1 MMKKSR
7 TNILNLLITSAL
19 VAVFGLVSS
28 SNLWAASGG
37 DGAKEEGGGTDFIMH
52 HIKDDYQWHIITLGH
67 THVTIPLPVIIYDYE
82 DGLKFFMSSDFQ
94 DEHHNPVAH
103 GGYYIDHGKL
113 YKLTDDYQPASAHGN
128 EGHDEA
134 EEEHH
139 EEATHI
145 EEGDDHSEYV
155 EDTEHAEEAIHAEE
169 EAHGDEHAGMTQEG
183 FLDISITKNAAS
195 LILSM
200 ILLFAVFLTVAKR
213 YKKGIAVPKGIQS
226 LFEPLIVFVRDDIA
240 KVNIGEHKYERF
252 MPYLL
257 TLFFFIL
264 FNNLL
269 GLTPGAANLSGNI
282 AVTMCLALF
291 TFFITQFNGRKAYW
305 THILWT
311 PGVPLPIRPV
321 ILVVEVIGIFTKPI
335 SLTLRLFASI
345 TAGHIVVLSIVG
357 LGFILNSL
365 VVGFV
370 GTFFSVII
378 TLIEILVAVIQ
389 AYVFTLFSSMYIGQ
403 AVDDG
408 HH

>member
-19 VAVFGLVSS
+19 VAVFGLASS

-37 DGAKEEGGGTDFIMH
+37 DEAKEEGGGTDFIMH

-67 THVTIPLPVIIYDYE
+67 THVTIPLPVIIYDHE
-82 DGLKFFMSSDFQ
+82 DGLKVFMSSDFQ
-94 DEHHNPVAH
+94 DEHHNPIPH

-113 YKLTDDYQPASAHGN
+113 FKLTEDYVPSTSHSNDSHGEEVSEN
-128 EGHDEA
+128 EHQ
-134 EEEHH
+134 EEDSHG
-139 EEATHI
+139 EEATHA
-145 EEGDDHSEYV
+145 EEGD
-155 EDTEHAEEAIHAEE
+155 
-169 EAHGDEHAGMTQEG
+169 HGDDHPGMTQAG
-183 FLDISITKNAAS
+183 FLDISITKNVAS
-195 LILSM
+195 LIISM
-200 ILLFAVFLTVAKR
+200 ILLFAVFLTIAKR
-213 YKKGIAVPKGIQS
+213 YKKGLGAPKGMQS
-226 LFEPLIVFVRDDIA
+226 LFEPVIVFIRDDIA

-269 GLTPGAANLSGNI
+269 GLTPGAANLTGNI

-291 TFFITQFNGRKAYW
+291 TFFITQFNGKKAYW

-311 PGVPLPIRPV
+311 PGVPLPVRPV
-321 ILVVEVIGIFTKPI
+321 ILIVEVIGIFTKPI

-357 LGFILNSL
+357 LGFILNNMA
-365 VVGFV
+365 VGIA
-370 GTFFSVII
+370 GTLFSVVIS
-378 TLIEILVAVIQ
+378 LIEILVAVIQ

>member
-1 MMKKSR
+1 MKKS
-7 TNILNLLITSAL
+7 NKSLSKVLIASILI
-19 VAVFGLVSS
+19 VAFSFSFSS
-28 SNLWAASGG
+28 TVWAK
-37 DGAKEEGGGTDFIMH
+37 DGSDAPQEEEGSTDFIMH
-52 HIKDDYQWHIITLGH
+52 HIADDYQWHIITIGH
-67 THVTIPLPVIIYDYE
+67 THVSIPLPIIIYE
-82 DGLKFFMSSDFQ
+82 KGNGFQFFMSSDFY
-94 DEHHNPVAH
+94 DADHNPIPH
-103 GGYYIDHGKL
+103 EGYEIDHGSL
-113 YKLTDDYQPASAHGN
+113 H
-128 EGHDEA
+128 
-134 EEEHH
+134 
-139 EEATHI
+139 AT
-145 EEGDDHSEYV
+145 EEG
-155 EDTEHAEEAIHAEE
+155 
-169 EAHGDEHAGMTQEG
+169 AHD
-183 FLDISITKNAAS
+183 FLDLSITKNVAS

-200 ILLFAVFLTVAKR
+200 VILLAVFITVAKR
-213 YKKGIAVPKGIQS
+213 YKNGISAPRGIQS
-226 LFEPLIVFVRDDIA
+226 FFEPIIVFVRDDIA
-240 KVNIGEHKYERF
+240 KTNIGADKYERF

-269 GLTPGAANLSGNI
+269 GLTPGAANLTGNI
-282 AVTMCLALF
+282 AVTLCLALF

-311 PGVPLPIRPV
+311 PGVPLPLRPI

-345 TAGHIVVLSIVG
+345 TAGHIVVLSIIG

-365 VVGFV
+365 AVGVVG
-370 GTFFSVII
+370 TLFSTII

>member
-1 MMKKSR
+1 MMKRSR

-19 VAVFGLVSS
+19 VAVFGLASS
-28 SNLWAASGG
+28 TNLWAASGG
-37 DGAKEEGGGTDFIMH
+37 EEATEEGGGTDFIMH
-52 HIKDDYQWHIITLGH
+52 HIKDDYQWHIVTLGH

-82 DGLKFFMSSDFQ
+82 EGLKVFMSSQFY
-94 DEHHNPVAH
+94 DEHHEPIAH
-103 GGYYIDHGKL
+103 GGYMIEHGELIKVGAEHNDPEHADMVAEHHGPGSEDH
-113 YKLTDDYQPASAHGN
+113 HGN
-128 EGHDEA
+128 A
-134 EEEHH
+134 EEE
-139 EEATHI
+139 
-145 EEGDDHSEYV
+145 DHASTKE
-155 EDTEHAEEAIHAEE
+155 
-169 EAHGDEHAGMTQEG
+169 
-183 FLDISITKNAAS
+183 FFDISITKNVAS

-200 ILLFAVFLTVAKR
+200 VLLFAVFLTVAKR
-213 YKKGIAVPKGIQS
+213 YKKGIAAPKGIQS

-321 ILVVEVIGIFTKPI
+321 ILIVEVIGIFTKPI

>member
-1 MMKKSR
+1 MMKRSR

-19 VAVFGLVSS
+19 VAVFGLASS

-37 DGAKEEGGGTDFIMH
+37 EEATEEGGGTDFIMH
-52 HIKDDYQWHIITLGH
+52 HIKDDYQWHIVTLGH

-82 DGLKFFMSSDFQ
+82 EGLKVFMSSQFY
-94 DEHHNPVAH
+94 DEHHEPIAH
-103 GGYYIDHGKL
+103 GGYMIEHGKL
-113 YKLTDDYQPASAHGN
+113 FKVGAEHNDPEHAAMVEEHHGAGA
-128 EGHDEA
+128 EGDHHGEEA
-134 EEEHH
+134 EE
-139 EEATHI
+139 
-145 EEGDDHSEYV
+145 G
-155 EDTEHAEEAIHAEE
+155 EHAASSGE
-169 EAHGDEHAGMTQEG
+169 
-183 FLDISITKNAAS
+183 FLDISITKNVAS

-200 ILLFAVFLTVAKR
+200 ILLFGVFLTVAKR
-213 YKKGIAVPKGIQS
+213 YKKGIAAPKGIQS
-226 LFEPLIVFVRDDIA
+226 FFEPLIVFVRDDIA

-321 ILVVEVIGIFTKPI
+321 ILIVEVIGIFTKPI

-365 VVGFV
+365 VIGFV
-370 GTFFSVII
+370 GSLFSVII

>member
-1 MMKKSR
+1 MMKRSR

-19 VAVFGLVSS
+19 VAVFGLASS
-28 SNLWAASGG
+28 TNLWAASGG
-37 DGAKEEGGGTDFIMH
+37 EEATEEGGGTDFIMH
-52 HIKDDYQWHIITLGH
+52 HIKDDYQWHIVTLGH

-82 DGLKFFMSSDFQ
+82 EGLKVFMSSQFY
-94 DEHHNPVAH
+94 DEHHEPIAH
-103 GGYYIDHGKL
+103 GGYMIEHGKL
-113 YKLTDDYQPASAHGN
+113 FKVGDEHNDPEHAAMVEEHHGAGS
-128 EGHDEA
+128 EGNHHDAMESEDHHEGGEEA
-134 EEEHH
+134 GEEEHH
-139 EEATHI
+139 
-145 EEGDDHSEYV
+145 
-155 EDTEHAEEAIHAEE
+155 
-169 EAHGDEHAGMTQEG
+169 AGSTEG
-183 FLDISITKNAAS
+183 FFDISITKNVAS

-200 ILLFAVFLTVAKR
+200 VLLFAVFLTVAKR
-213 YKKGIAVPKGIQS
+213 YKKGIAAPKGIQS

-321 ILVVEVIGIFTKPI
+321 ILIVEVIGIFTKPI

-365 VVGFV
+365 VIGFV
-370 GTFFSVII
+370 GSLFSVII